1 MMREEETLTWSAGG
15 DGDDGEALAGQP
27 CFLSSVPSSTFLCLR
42 PLIFL
47 CPPLSLLV
55 AFFPPAFLVFFFTNS
70 SSVLHGFSSSV
81 HRFFFVFS
89 ASQFSLVCVLPFSS
103 VFPVLFPVRSPSVRP
118 LSSVC
123 VHVFLLWLCFLFSLS
138 PPLLFFLCVLGF
150 PSLFLQ
156 WFSVQF
162 LGFALFCLWFSGL
175 SFSNL
180 PLVLAFGSWL
190 SFFFSLLCFFEK
202 KQRNASLLFF
212 FFFSSS
218 VPPLCVLCSL
228 AL

>member
-70 SSVLHGFSSSV
+70 SSDLHGFSSSV

-138 PPLLFFLCVLGF
+138 PTLLFLPLCAGF
-150 PSLFLQ
+150 S
-156 WFSVQF
+156 FSVPPMIF
-162 LGFALFCLWFSGL
+162 GSIPRFC
-175 SFSNL
+175 SFL
-180 PLVLAFGSWL
+180 PLVFG
-190 SFFFSLLCFFEK
+190 SFFFQS
-202 KQRNASLLFF
+202 
-212 FFFSSS
+212 
-218 VPPLCVLCSL
+218 PPLCSSAVLDIYRQENAL
-228 AL
+228 ATPRVIVQPLG